1 MSTAKS
7 RRRFEEAC
15 CLRLLGLCN
24 LRSITVTSHIVETCI
39 ISLSAFIFR
48 VKDEGLPKYKKILAL
63 IMLIIAIN

>member
-24 LRSITVTSHIVETCI
+24 LRSVTATSNIVETRI
-39 ISLSAFIFR
+39 ISLSAFICR
-48 VKDEGLPKYKKILAL
+48 IKDEGLPKYKKPAHTSTGTYLPP
-63 IMLIIAIN
+63 